1 MAVAIPLLSIA
12 GGVSTGMAVAAGTMA
27 MSWGAALSI
36 MGGMVSGLGLLSGD
50 KKFQRIG
57 GILSAASGIVGG
69 LQKAAAETAS
79 GAAAGETA
87 ATLTAEGAAG
97 SESLLTGGATGAQE
111 MPSLAR
117 QFANQAPAPTAMTG
131 METGTSAMTGI
142 DSAGN
147 VVAPMGGG
155 MGSAGAA
162 PSSGI
167 AQQLTGTGYGALP
180 QGTDALLTGGTNT
193 AGTPS
198 LLQQAAS
205 GMTQADLAG
214 ATKQAQMLSPS
225 GLWNTAKTGFN
236 DFTGWVQKNPQAAA
250 LLMQGISGTAQSY
263 EQDKQNDYQ
272 RSLYERARANLNSP
286 VRLTFT
292 PGG

>member
-12 GGVSTGMAVAAGTMA
+12 GGVSAAAGVISTGVATFGSFLSIAGGMASAF
-27 MSWGAALSI
+27 
-36 MGGMVSGLGLLSGD
+36 GLITGD
-50 KKFQRIG
+50 KKLQRIG
-57 GILSAASGIVGG
+57 GIMSAASSIVGG
-69 LQKAAAETAS
+69 VQNATAQTAQ

-97 SESLLTGGATGAQE
+97 TESLLTGGATGAPE

-117 QFANQAPAPTAMTG
+117 QFASQAPSPAAMTG
-131 METGTSAMTGI
+131 VDVGTSAMTGI
-142 DSAGN
+142 DAVGN
-147 VVAPMGGG
+147 VTAPMGGG
-155 MGSAGAA
+155 MGAAA

-180 QGTDALLTGGTNT
+180 GGTESLLTGGAPTT
-193 AGTPS
+193 KS
-198 LLQQAAS
+198 LLETAAA

-214 ATKQAQMLSPS
+214 AAKQAEMLSPS
-225 GLWNTAKTGFN
+225 GLWNTAKSGFN
-236 DFTGWVQKNPQAAA
+236 NATGWIKQNPMAAQ
-250 LLMQGISGTAQSY
+250 LLMQGVGGSMQAY
-263 EQDKQNDYQ
+263 EQDKQNDHQ